1 MSLTV
6 KHIIAHVCYSSLN
19 MFCISIYTD
28 PKGYSVLFKS
38 NINRPLQNS
47 YVERLNYYNSPPLPH
62 FLPIYT
68 TATLAS
74 VCILCKLQ
82 YLIILDNYLI
92 IRQVLLQ
99 SVTSHISLERFP
111 SKSGNTNTNFTNQF
125 ISCALS
131 DRGYCTNHRPS
142 DRLKYTNLFAV
153 NLHLFLII
161 SKILLVQTESVSLD
175 NV

>member
-47 YVERLNYYNSPPLPH
+47 YVERLNCYNSPPLPH
-62 FLPIYT
+62 LLPIYT

-82 YLIILDNYLI
+82 YILDN
-92 IRQVLLQ
+92 
-99 SVTSHISLERFP
+99 S
-111 SKSGNTNTNFTNQF
+111 
-125 ISCALS
+125 
-131 DRGYCTNHRPS
+131 
-142 DRLKYTNLFAV
+142 
-153 NLHLFLII
+153 
-161 SKILLVQTESVSLD
+161 
-175 NV
+175 